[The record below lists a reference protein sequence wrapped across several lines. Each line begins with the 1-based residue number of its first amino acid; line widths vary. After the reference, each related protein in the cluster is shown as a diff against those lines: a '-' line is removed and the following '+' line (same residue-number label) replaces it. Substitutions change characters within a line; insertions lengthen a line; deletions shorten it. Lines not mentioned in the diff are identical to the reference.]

1 MPRAVI
7 ESFII
12 LQSLTGIGH
21 LARCSSIA
29 NALSSISNVTMFS
42 GGRSV
47 EGYSAPSS
55 VDFIQLPATRWDLTA
70 ASPMPVD
77 PRYTM
82 AEVEHM
88 SSDLLVE
95 SYLQKRPRLVII
107 DQFPF
112 APKRFGKTTLN
123 KLFNTINEKRA
134 RPITICSMRTYPRWR
149 DDDADVIWINE
160 HLRKNFSYVFHHA
173 DATLFP
179 LSSLGPYIQSALS
192 GIPVWQTGFV
202 RRPLNQMQR
211 GRRSAGLLLT
221 VGGGS
226 PLGAILLRNWIRAAR
241 AGSSELFP
249 INAVCGPW
257 MDAESREV
265 VYAERATNV
274 FVHDWI
280 ANMDEL
286 IGAARAVVC
295 MGGYNTLVEALSLKK
310 PVLAFPDKQL
320 GDQAFQVNALHSK
333 GMLLQGS
340 RLQSQNELTAMMNE
354 LPNFRPQHPIDYRG
368 AERSVEILSQ
378 MLGVSCSTSS
388 TVDR

>member
-1 MPRAVI
+1 
-7 ESFII
+7 
-12 LQSLTGIGH
+12 
-21 LARCSSIA
+21 
-29 NALSSISNVTMFS
+29 
-42 GGRSV
+42 
-47 EGYSAPSS
+47 
-55 VDFIQLPATRWDLTA
+55 
-70 ASPMPVD
+70 
-77 PRYTM
+77 
-82 AEVEHM
+82 
-88 SSDLLVE
+88 
-95 SYLQKRPRLVII
+95 
-107 DQFPF
+107 
-112 APKRFGKTTLN
+112 
-123 KLFNTINEKRA
+123 
-134 RPITICSMRTYPRWR
+134 
-149 DDDADVIWINE
+149 
-160 HLRKNFSYVFHHA
+160 
-173 DATLFP
+173 
-179 LSSLGPYIQSALS
+179 
-192 GIPVWQTGFV
+192 
-202 RRPLNQMQR
+202 
-211 GRRSAGLLLT
+211 
-221 VGGGS
+221 
-226 PLGAILLRNWIRAAR
+226 
-241 AGSSELFP
+241 
-249 INAVCGPW
+249 

-354 LPNFRPQHPIDYRG
+354 LPNFRPRHPIDYRG